1 MSDDA
6 KTWRSIIVKVAQE
19 QTFEVVG
26 ADNKTVCEIYIDKW
40 HAVAFQLRVNRVG
53 YINAFQWECDDKGKN
68 PKYGRSV
75 YSIRSYTDCIHFCS
89 ILMASSS
96 IRSKRKT

>member
-6 KTWRSIIVKVAQE
+6 KTWLSIIKTVAKE
-19 QTFEVVG
+19 QNFEVAG
-26 ADNKTVCEIYIDKW
+26 ADNKTTCEVYIDKW
-40 HAVAFQLRVNRVG
+40 HAVAFQLKVNRVG
-53 YINAFQWECDDKGKN
+53 YINASQWECDDKGEN
-68 PKYGRSV
+68 SKYGRSV

-96 IRSKRKT
+96 IRSNRIT